1 LGLYYLQVHPHGERQ
16 GLVNDFDPT
25 QLERHDG
32 TDPAQCSYISVL
44 VCLLGRKF
52 HIPRLSSIQML
63 NRNRNQIV
71 EDAEAEFLTFFA
83 TKTIGLIRA
92 PDEFVYPAPFN
103 LVELFIAP
111 FE

>member
-1 LGLYYLQVHPHGERQ
+1 MDVEL
-16 GLVNDFDPT
+16 N
-25 QLERHDG
+25 
-32 TDPAQCSYISVL
+32 
-44 VCLLGRKF
+44 
-52 HIPRLSSIQML
+52 LS
-63 NRNRNQIV
+63 RQIV

>member
-1 LGLYYLQVHPHGERQ
+1 MSLSL
-16 GLVNDFDPT
+16 
-25 QLERHDG
+25 
-32 TDPAQCSYISVL
+32 CSHLPIQTYVYTPSPFISLDVEL
-44 VCLLGRKF
+44 KNF
-52 HIPRLSSIQML
+52 S
-63 NRNRNQIV
+63 QIV

-83 TKTIGLIRA
+83 TKTIGSIRA